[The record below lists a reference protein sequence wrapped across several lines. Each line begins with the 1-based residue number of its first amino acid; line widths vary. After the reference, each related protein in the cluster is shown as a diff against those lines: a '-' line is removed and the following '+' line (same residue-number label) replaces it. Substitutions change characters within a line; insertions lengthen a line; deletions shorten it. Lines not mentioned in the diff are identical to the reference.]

1 MKTGI
6 NLLKIGFFMF
16 LAGVPAWYVH
26 QFLCYGLMIG
36 CIVVAAIGSVIV
48 LLKHAEEE
56 DEANRKLF
64 N

>member
-1 MKTGI
+1 
-6 NLLKIGFFMF
+6 MF